1 MLKNMANVF
10 GVVFILIGILGFIP
24 VITTSDGLLLGIFH
38 VDTIHNIVHLLS
50 GAVAL
55 WAGMTSASASKT
67 YFQVFGVVYALVTIL
82 GFIDYSS
89 DKLIGLMAI
98 NPADT
103 YLHLVIALVALYFG
117 FASKDEAAVA

>member
-10 GVVFILIGILGFIP
+10 GVVFLLIGILGFVP
-24 VITTSDGLLLGIFH
+24 GITSNGMLLGIFH
-38 VDTIHNIVHLLS
+38 VDAIHNIVHLLS

-55 WAGMTSASASKT
+55 YVGMTSASASKT
-67 YFQVFGVVYALVTIL
+67 YFQVFGVVYALVAIL
-82 GFIDYSS
+82 GFVDYGS

-103 YLHLVIALVALYFG
+103 YLHVVIALVALYLG
-117 FASKDEAAVA
+117 FASKEEAAVA